1 MSKKKTT
8 TTRETRAKATIR
20 AAAEPGVTFVGMDV
34 HKKAIN
40 VALLLPGRKEPI
52 EWSVANEPK
61 ALKRMVRRFEREAPG
76 EVRCCYEA
84 GPCGYAVQRQIHRDS
99 AVVCEVIAPSLIPVK
114 PGERIKTDRR
124 DARKLAEL
132 LRIGMLTEV
141 RPPTPEDES
150 IRDLCRCR
158 EDAKEDLMRARHRLG
173 KLLLRRGLVYAAG
186 KNWTRPHKKWLK
198 ELKFDRSSDRAP
210 PRTAI
215 GMTPQQYRLF
225 AVGVEHISQHGLS
238 YSVV

>member
-1 MSKKKTT
+1 
-8 TTRETRAKATIR
+8 
-20 AAAEPGVTFVGMDV
+20 
-34 HKKAIN
+34 
-40 VALLLPGRKEPI
+40 
-52 EWSVANEPK
+52 
-61 ALKRMVRRFEREAPG
+61 MVRRFEREAPG

-84 GPCGYAVQRQIHRDS
+84 GPRGYAVQRQIHRDS

-173 KLLLRRGLVYAAG
+173 KLLLRRGLVYAGG

-198 ELKFDRSSDRAP
+198 ELKFDRSSDRTVFDDYYQVGNAFCPLVWFEASESVAVHSLSVSARAP
-210 PRTAI
+210 LPEAPD
-215 GMTPQQYRLF
+215 GRLT
-225 AVGVEHISQHGLS
+225 S
-238 YSVV
+238 SVLEQKFLTK